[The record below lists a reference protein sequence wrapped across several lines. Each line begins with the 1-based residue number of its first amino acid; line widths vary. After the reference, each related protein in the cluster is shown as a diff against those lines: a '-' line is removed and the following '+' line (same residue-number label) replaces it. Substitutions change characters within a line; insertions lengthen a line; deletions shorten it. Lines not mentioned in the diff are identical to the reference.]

1 MLRFFITEIFVYS
14 DLNVFTLLC
23 KVMMERIIGEET
35 SVLLHWLGAKI
46 HIWNKGL
53 NGIILYKHQDYY

>member
-1 MLRFFITEIFVYS
+1 
-14 DLNVFTLLC
+14 
-23 KVMMERIIGEET
+23 MMERIIGEET